1 MHDFLCK
8 AVQHYVVSVGRFADF
23 TDFLVMGSWGF
34 ACGEDSDES
43 AERIEHARSDWFLV
57 RGANDGI
64 KPGVKRSETPG
75 SKSSETIE
83 SAKRPIAVRLQ
94 NVKL

>member
-57 RGANDGI
+57 RGADDGI

-75 SKSSETIE
+75 TMVENIRSPRSGRQSNRQQVMF
-83 SAKRPIAVRLQ
+83 S
-94 NVKL
+94 